1 MPHINKIFLQEA
13 FTFFL
18 VMEKKDL
25 RHLSRSELV
34 DLIYELK
41 KSDLSVDGP
50 TFAEVNNE
58 KKRLRTRKMY
68 ESALFKTVGVLLV
81 VAAISVLLTT
91 LWMPVLQIYG
101 SSMSPTLEPGD
112 LVLSVKNEKLET
124 GDLVAFYQGNKL
136 LIKRVIATSGQWV
149 DVSNDGA
156 VTVDGNVLDETYIKE
171 LSLGNCDIELP
182 HQVKEAHYFIM
193 GDNRDTSLDSRASVI
208 GDVSEE
214 QIEGKVVFRIWP
226 LNKFGSVQK

>member
-1 MPHINKIFLQEA
+1 MD
-13 FTFFL
+13 
-18 VMEKKDL
+18 KKDL
-25 RHLSRSELV
+25 KHLSRGELI

-41 KSDLSVDGP
+41 KSDINVDAP
-50 TFAEVNNE
+50 SFSELNKE
-58 KKRLRTRKMY
+58 QQRLRTRKTY
-68 ESALFKTVGVLLV
+68 QRAFFKTVGVLCV
-81 VAAISVLLTT
+81 VAAISVLLTA

-124 GDLVAFYQGNKL
+124 GDVVAFYQGNKL

-149 DVSNDGA
+149 DIDNDGV
-156 VTVDGNVLDETYIKE
+156 VTVDGIVLDESYIKE

-193 GDNRDTSLDSRASVI
+193 GDNRDTSLDSRANII
-208 GDVSEE
+208 GDIAEE

>member
-1 MPHINKIFLQEA
+1 MD
-13 FTFFL
+13 
-18 VMEKKDL
+18 KKDL
-25 RHLSRSELV
+25 RHLSRGELI

-41 KSDLSVDGP
+41 KSDVGVDGP
-50 TFAEVNNE
+50 SFAEVNNE
-58 KKRLRTRKMY
+58 RKRLRTRKLY
-68 ESALFKTVGVLLV
+68 QSALFKTVGVLLV

-91 LWMPVLQIYG
+91 LWVLVLQIYG

-112 LVLSVKNEKLET
+112 LVLSVKNEKLDS
-124 GDLVAFYQGNKL
+124 GDVVAFYQGNKL

-149 DVSNDGA
+149 DIGNDGV
-156 VTVDGNVLDETYIKE
+156 VTVDGQVLDESYIKE

-208 GDVSEE
+208 GDISEE

>member
-1 MPHINKIFLQEA
+1 MD
-13 FTFFL
+13 
-18 VMEKKDL
+18 KKDL
-25 RHLSRSELV
+25 KHLSRGELI

-41 KSDLSVDGP
+41 KSDINVDAP
-50 TFAEVNNE
+50 SFSELNKE
-58 KKRLRTRKMY
+58 QQRLRTRKTY
-68 ESALFKTVGVLLV
+68 QRAFFKTVGVLCV

-124 GDLVAFYQGNKL
+124 GDVVAFSQGNKL

-149 DVSNDGA
+149 DVGNDGI
-156 VTVDGNVLDETYIKE
+156 VTVDGQVLDESYIKE

-193 GDNRDTSLDSRASVI
+193 GDNRDTSLDSRANTI
-208 GDVSEE
+208 GDIAEE

>member
-1 MPHINKIFLQEA
+1 MDKR
-13 FTFFL
+13 
-18 VMEKKDL
+18 DL
-25 RHLSRSELV
+25 KHLSRGELI

-41 KSDLSVDGP
+41 KSDINVDAP
-50 TFAEVNNE
+50 SFSELNKE
-58 KKRLRTRKMY
+58 QQRLRTRKTY
-68 ESALFKTVGVLLV
+68 QRAFFKTVGVLCV

-124 GDLVAFYQGNKL
+124 GDVVAFYQGNKL

-149 DVSNDGA
+149 DIDNDGV
-156 VTVDGNVLDETYIKE
+156 VTVDGTTLDESYIKE

-226 LNKFGSVQK
+226 LNKFGSIRG

>member
-1 MPHINKIFLQEA
+1 MD
-13 FTFFL
+13 
-18 VMEKKDL
+18 KKDL
-25 RHLSRSELV
+25 KHLSRGELI

-41 KSDLSVDGP
+41 KSDINVDAP
-50 TFAEVNNE
+50 SFSELNKE
-58 KKRLRTRKMY
+58 QQRLRTRKTY
-68 ESALFKTVGVLLV
+68 QRAFFKTVGVLCV
-81 VAAISVLLTT
+81 VAAISVLLTA

-124 GDLVAFYQGNKL
+124 GDVVAFYQGNKL
-136 LIKRVIATSGQWV
+136 LIKRVFATSGQWV
-149 DVSNDGA
+149 DIDNDGV
-156 VTVDGNVLDETYIKE
+156 VTVDGQVLDESYIKE

-193 GDNRDTSLDSRASVI
+193 GDNRDTSLDSRANTI
-208 GDVSEE
+208 GDIAEE

>member
-1 MPHINKIFLQEA
+1 MD
-13 FTFFL
+13 
-18 VMEKKDL
+18 KKDL
-25 RHLSRSELV
+25 RHLSRGELI

-41 KSDLSVDGP
+41 KSDVGVDGP
-50 TFAEVNNE
+50 SFAEVNNE
-58 KKRLRTRKMY
+58 RKRLRTRKLY
-68 ESALFKTVGVLLV
+68 QSALFKTVGVLLV

-91 LWMPVLQIYG
+91 LWVLVLQIYG

-124 GDLVAFYQGNKL
+124 GDVVAFYQGNKL

-149 DVSNDGA
+149 DVSNDGV
-156 VTVDGNVLDETYIKE
+156 VTVDGQVLDESYIKE

-208 GDVSEE
+208 GDISEE

-226 LNKFGSVQK
+226 LNKFGSIRG

>member
-1 MPHINKIFLQEA
+1 MD
-13 FTFFL
+13 
-18 VMEKKDL
+18 KKDL
-25 RHLSRSELV
+25 KHLSRGELI

-41 KSDLSVDGP
+41 KSDINVDAP
-50 TFAEVNNE
+50 SFSELNKE
-58 KKRLRTRKMY
+58 QQRLRTRKTY
-68 ESALFKTVGVLLV
+68 QRAFFKTVGVLCV

-124 GDLVAFYQGNKL
+124 GDVVAFYHGNKL

-149 DVSNDGA
+149 DIDNGGVVA
-156 VTVDGNVLDETYIKE
+156 VDGQVLDEPYIKE
-171 LSLGNCDIELP
+171 LSLGNCDIEFP

-226 LNKFGSVQK
+226 LNKFGSIRG

>member
-1 MPHINKIFLQEA
+1 MDKR
-13 FTFFL
+13 
-18 VMEKKDL
+18 DL
-25 RHLSRSELV
+25 KHLSRGELI
-34 DLIYELK
+34 DLIYEMK
-41 KSDLSVDGP
+41 KSDINVDAP
-50 TFAEVNNE
+50 SYSELNKE
-58 KKRLRTRKMY
+58 QQRLRTRNTY
-68 ESALFKTVGVLLV
+68 QRAFFKTVGVLCV
-81 VAAISVLLTT
+81 VAAISILLTT

-124 GDLVAFYQGNKL
+124 GDVVAFYQGNKL

-149 DVSNDGA
+149 DIDNDGV
-156 VTVDGNVLDETYIKE
+156 VTVDGQALDESYIKD

-193 GDNRDTSLDSRASVI
+193 GDNRDTSLDSRANTI
-208 GDVSEE
+208 GDIAEE

>member
-1 MPHINKIFLQEA
+1 
-13 FTFFL
+13 
-18 VMEKKDL
+18 MEKKDL
-25 RHLSRSELV
+25 RHLNREELI
-34 DLIYELK
+34 DLIYEMK

-50 TFAEVNNE
+50 TFSEVNNE
-58 KKRLRTRKMY
+58 KKRLRTRRMY

-112 LVLSVKNEKLET
+112 LVLSVKNEKLES
-124 GDLVAFYQGNKL
+124 GDVVAFYQGNKL

-149 DVSNDGA
+149 DVSNDGV
-156 VTVDGNVLDETYIKE
+156 VTVDGTTLDESYIKE

-208 GDVSEE
+208 G
-214 QIEGKVVFRIWP
+214 
-226 LNKFGSVQK
+226 

>member
-1 MPHINKIFLQEA
+1 MDKR
-13 FTFFL
+13 
-18 VMEKKDL
+18 DL
-25 RHLSRSELV
+25 KHLSRGELI
-34 DLIYELK
+34 DLIYEMK
-41 KSDLSVDGP
+41 KSDINVDAP
-50 TFAEVNNE
+50 SFSELNKE
-58 KKRLRTRKMY
+58 QQRLRTRKTY
-68 ESALFKTVGVLLV
+68 QRAFFKTVGVLCV
-81 VAAISVLLTT
+81 VAAISILLTT

-124 GDLVAFYQGNKL
+124 GDVVAFYQGNKL

-149 DVSNDGA
+149 DIDNDGV
-156 VTVDGNVLDETYIKE
+156 VTVDGIVLDESYIKE

-193 GDNRDTSLDSRASVI
+193 GDNRDTSLDSRANII
-208 GDVSEE
+208 GDIAEE